1 MLSLQAVDL
10 LCKMLTFNPKKRITA
25 VQALDHPYLADVR
38 DRDNEPQVRVR
49 VRVCCVFVCVCM
61 CLCTRA
67 STGSINV

>member
-38 DRDNEPQVRVR
+38 DRDNEPQV
-49 VRVCCVFVCVCM
+49 CVLVCVCV
-61 CLCTRA
+61 CVCVCECVCVCVTR
-67 STGSINV
+67 I